1 MRCGKTG
8 ISLVAIA
15 LLALAGG
22 CKKSSAP
29 PAGPP
34 PVETVARLHWVG
46 KHKLEADPAA
56 TNFIS
61 IWNLPESAR
70 LQAQTLDKLALA
82 PWLLGRG
89 PAASNGAPAPL
100 LRALLDDL
108 VQREACLE
116 IRNATNLPGELV
128 LAVRLADDRAALW
141 RTNLAT
147 VLQSLTG
154 LEPAADTNGGWTLRK
169 HDTPNRLDLARAGEW
184 TLVGLANDTNT
195 LLPEIA
201 ARIARAGSPVPNP
214 ATNAWISADLNL
226 PRAAAALGLNWRLPK
241 DWPAISLNLEPK
253 GDAVRTAGHLKFPR
267 PLPFT
272 LDPWNVPTNL
282 ISEPLVSF
290 TALRG
295 VQPWLSSLPLWQ
307 QFQAGPFPNQLF
319 FWACDGLPFLSFFA
333 APSADATSTVEIIS
347 SKLVTDGNTWLAEQ
361 GTGKFLKLTNANGVV
376 WSDAMMLAPHIK
388 VAGSAEGPF
397 IFGGLLPMK
406 GSNLPMPAELLG
418 QFMGRDDIVAY
429 DWEMTAPRIEQLL
442 YSSQL
447 IRLLLNKAQVPP
459 PSASVAWLRALEN
472 VLGNCGT
479 VVTRTGPD
487 RLDFTR
493 NSTMGLSAVELH
505 LLVDWLESPLFP
517 KGLNTFLGQPT
528 PIPKPRPSRNAS
540 APGTNPPPP
549 AAPAQQ

>member
-1 MRCGKTG
+1 M
-8 ISLVAIA
+8 AIA

-34 PVETVARLHWVG
+34 PVETVARIHWVG

-108 VQREACLE
+108 VQQEACLE

-169 HDTPNRLDLARAGEW
+169 PDTPNRLDLARAGEW

-214 ATNAWISADLNL
+214 ATNAWISAELNL

-282 ISEPLVSF
+282 ISEPLSSF
-290 TALRG
+290 TAVRG
-295 VQPWLSSLPLWQ
+295 ADDWFASFCAASDLPL
-307 QFQAGPFPNQLF
+307 
-319 FWACDGLPFLSFFA
+319 
-333 APSADATSTVEIIS
+333 
-347 SKLVTDGNTWLAEQ
+347 
-361 GTGKFLKLTNANGVV
+361 
-376 WSDAMMLAPHIK
+376 
-388 VAGSAEGPF
+388 
-397 IFGGLLPMK
+397 
-406 GSNLPMPAELLG
+406 
-418 QFMGRDDIVAY
+418 
-429 DWEMTAPRIEQLL
+429 
-442 YSSQL
+442 
-447 IRLLLNKAQVPP
+447 
-459 PSASVAWLRALEN
+459 
-472 VLGNCGT
+472 
-479 VVTRTGPD
+479 
-487 RLDFTR
+487 
-493 NSTMGLSAVELH
+493 
-505 LLVDWLESPLFP
+505 
-517 KGLNTFLGQPT
+517 
-528 PIPKPRPSRNAS
+528 
-540 APGTNPPPP
+540 
-549 AAPAQQ
+549 

>member
-1 MRCGKTG
+1 M
-8 ISLVAIA
+8 AIA

-56 TNFIS
+56 TNFVS

-89 PAASNGAPAPL
+89 PAATNGAPAPL

-108 VQREACLE
+108 VQQEACLE

-128 LAVRLADDRAALW
+128 LAVRLADDRAARW

-154 LEPAADTNGGWTLRK
+154 LEPAADTHGGWTLRK

-195 LLPEIA
+195 LLGEIA

-241 DWPAISLNLEPK
+241 DWPALSLNLEPK

-307 QFQAGPFPNQLF
+307 KFQAGPFPNQLY
-319 FWACDGLPFLSFFA
+319 FWARDGMPFLTYAA
-333 APSADATSTVEIIS
+333 APSAGASNTLNKIADYLTS
-347 SKLVTDGNTWLAEQ
+347 DGNNWLAKNA
-361 GTGKFLKLTNANGVV
+361 TGKFAISTNFHGILWADIIIM
-376 WSDAMMLAPHIK
+376 SPRLES
-388 VAGSAEGPF
+388 VATGHGDFLFA
-397 IFGGLLPMK
+397 GLVPNMGTK
-406 GSNLPMPAELLG
+406 RPMPAELLQ
-418 QFMGRDDIVAY
+418 QFVGRDDVVAY
-429 DWEMTAPRIEQLL
+429 DWEMTGPRIEQWL
-442 YSSQL
+442 YFGQL
-447 IRLLLNKAQVPP
+447 TRMLLNKAQVPAP
-459 PSASVAWLRALEN
+459 GTSVAWLRALEN

-493 NSTMGLSAVELH
+493 NSTIGLSAVELH

-517 KGLNTFLGQPT
+517 KGLNTFLGEPT
-528 PIPKPRPSRNAS
+528 PVPKPRPPRN
-540 APGTNPPPP
+540 P
-549 AAPAQQ
+549 AAPATNSPAPAAPGQH

>member
-22 CKKSSAP
+22 CKKTSAP
-29 PAGPP
+29 PPGPP
-34 PVETVARLHWVG
+34 PVETVARIHWVG

-82 PWLLGRG
+82 PWLLSRG
-89 PAASNGAPAPL
+89 PAATNDAPAPL
-100 LRALLDDL
+100 LRAILDDL
-108 VQREACLE
+108 IQRETCLE

-169 HDTPNRLDLARAGEW
+169 PDTPNRLDLARAGEW

-214 ATNAWISADLNL
+214 ATNAWISAELNL

-307 QFQAGPFPNQLF
+307 KFQAGPFPNQLY
-319 FWACDGLPFLSFFA
+319 FWARDGMPFLSFAA
-333 APSADATSTVEIIS
+333 APSPTASNAVDKIS
-347 SKLVTDGNTWLAEQ
+347 DYLTTEGNAWLAQNATGRFAKATNFHGVGWTDILIMSPRLESAATQQ
-361 GTGKFLKLTNANGVV
+361 GSFLFAGLVPNVGTNR
-376 WSDAMMLAPHIK
+376 
-388 VAGSAEGPF
+388 
-397 IFGGLLPMK
+397 
-406 GSNLPMPAELLG
+406 PMPAELLQ
-418 QFMGRDDIVAY
+418 QFVGRDDVVAY
-429 DWEMTAPRIEQLL
+429 DWEMTGPRIEHWLYFGQLT
-442 YSSQL
+442 
-447 IRLLLNKAQVPP
+447 RMLLNKAQIPGP
-459 PSASVAWLRALEN
+459 GTSVSWLRALEN

-493 NSTMGLSAVELH
+493 NSTIGLTAMELH

-528 PIPKPRPSRNAS
+528 PMPKPRPSRNAS

-549 AAPAQQ
+549 AAPAQH